1 MFACSLGAICA
12 NLYLI
17 KDSEVSPVRAA
28 AFYGTPLNPLDNSPF
43 FTNTFFGFYNW
54 VLGSSLTK
62 KLTPLFLDIFKF
74 SNQRQ
79 IESYR

>member
-12 NLYLI
+12 SQYLI
-17 KDSEVSPVRAA
+17 NDADASPVRAA

-43 FTNTFFGFYNW
+43 FTNALFGFYNYI
-54 VLGSSLTK
+54 LGSSLTG
-62 KLTPLFLDIFKF
+62 KLAPLFVDIFKY
-74 SNQRQ
+74 SSQQQ